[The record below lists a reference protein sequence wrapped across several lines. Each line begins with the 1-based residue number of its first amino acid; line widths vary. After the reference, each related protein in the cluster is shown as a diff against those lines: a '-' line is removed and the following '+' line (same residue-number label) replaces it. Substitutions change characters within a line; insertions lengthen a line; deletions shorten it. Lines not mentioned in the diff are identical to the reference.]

1 MGKPKSRGN
10 GQGSAIK
17 RGSTWQSRVVVGWKE
32 NKDKTKMLPIIKT
45 KGGFKTKKEALLFCE
60 KLKEQNGRM
69 KNAPIL
75 AYYWNIY
82 QADLDLLS
90 KDRRKA
96 YCIAWNKMKAIQ
108 NKPVDAIMIS
118 DLRSVVS
125 ENAKTYY
132 PARDM
137 KTVLNKLFDLAAA
150 DKFADKSLPEYI
162 VLPKLKE
169 EERVPFTKDEVEKLW
184 KSYYEGNKNAAIPLI
199 MIYTGMMTGEMRRL
213 TVQMINLRERKITGV
228 GIKTKTRK
236 DSVIYLASDII
247 PILESYAENK
257 TEKLFPSDEATFYKV
272 YYEALEKA
280 KIRRLTPHSCRHTT
294 ATTLAVEKNVDS
306 QTVKKIMRW
315 STAKMLDRYA
325 HPNDDSIVSAIE
337 MIGK

>member
-17 RGSTWQSRVVVGWKE
+17 RGSTWQSRVVIGWKE
-32 NKDKTKMLPIIKT
+32 NKNKTKMLPIIKT
-45 KGGFKTKKEALLFCE
+45 KGGFKTKKEALLFCDT
-60 KLKEQNGRM
+60 LKELNGRM
-69 KNAPIL
+69 KKAPVL

-96 YCIAWNKMKAIQ
+96 YCIAWDKMKLIQ
-108 NKPVDAIMIS
+108 NKPVDTIMIS
-118 DLRSVVS
+118 DLRIVVA

-137 KTVLNKLFDLAAA
+137 KTVLKKLFEFAAA
-150 DKFADKSLPEYI
+150 DKFADKTLPEYI
-162 VLPKLKE
+162 VLPKLE
-169 EERVPFTKDEVEKLW
+169 QEERKPFTKEELEKLW
-184 KSYYEGNKNAAIPLI
+184 ASYHEGNKNAAIPLI

-213 TVQMINLRERKITGV
+213 TAQMINFKEQKIVGV

-236 DSVIYLASDII
+236 DSTIYLASDII
-247 PILESYAENK
+247 PILKSLVENK
-257 TEKLFPSDEATFYKV
+257 TEKLFPSDQATFYKA

-280 KIRRLTPHSCRHTT
+280 KIRRLTPYSCRHTT
-294 ATTLAVEKNVDS
+294 ATALAVEKNVDS

-325 HPNDDSIVSAIE
+325 HPSDSNIVSAVE
-337 MIGK
+337 LIGK